1 MSPDMI
7 ISLGLFLLIF
17 VLITF
22 ETINK
27 AVLTLGGAVILLL
40 LKFIPQEKAFAEI
53 DWNVIFLLISMM
65 IIVGITKQ
73 TGLFQ
78 YVAIKTAKLAKG
90 NPVIILLGL
99 SLVTAFFSAFLDN
112 VTTVLIITPVT
123 ILLAVEL
130 GLSPVPFIIIEA
142 IFSNI
147 GGTATL
153 IGDPPNIMIG
163 SAANITFMDFII
175 YQSPVILVIIVVISI
190 VNYLIF
196 RKKLSVP
203 NERRARIMD
212 IDEKK
217 AITDRKLLVK
227 CSIVLTLTVV
237 GFILHG
243 LLSLEPAT
251 ISLSGAA
258 ALMLLT
264 GKKEIDEF
272 FHEVEWTTIF
282 FFIGLFMLVGG
293 LIETGVIKMLSEM
306 IISAS
311 GNDIKLTA
319 MVILWASGF
328 ISGIVD
334 NIPFVATMI
343 PLLKNIG
350 LSLGEDTIRPL
361 WYALSLGA
369 CLGGNMTLIGAS
381 ANVVSAGISGKSGYK
396 ISFLEFTKYGAIF
409 TLISLAICTGYIL
422 LFLF

>member
-1 MSPDMI
+1 MI